1 MLSIHILNPILLII
15 CQMSEIDDIKSRLDV
30 VEIVS
35 EKVRL
40 QRAGRNYKANCPFHN
55 EKTPSFIV
63 DPGRQSWRCF
73 GSCGIGGDVFSFV
86 MKTEN
91 MEFSDALRMLAH
103 RTGVELRGYKKNESR
118 DSYFEI
124 NKIALDFY
132 KDSLMTDEA
141 IVARNYLKSRG
152 VNQQSIEDFDLGYSP
167 RVRDSL
173 KSHLLFHEVDL
184 EKAVECGLI
193 NLSLIHI

>member
-63 DPGRQSWRCF
+63 DP
-73 GSCGIGGDVFSFV
+73 
-86 MKTEN
+86 
-91 MEFSDALRMLAH
+91 
-103 RTGVELRGYKKNESR
+103 
-118 DSYFEI
+118 
-124 NKIALDFY
+124 
-132 KDSLMTDEA
+132 
-141 IVARNYLKSRG
+141 
-152 VNQQSIEDFDLGYSP
+152 
-167 RVRDSL
+167 
-173 KSHLLFHEVDL
+173 
-184 EKAVECGLI
+184 
-193 NLSLIHI
+193 